1 MAVGT
6 GRAWGGTG
14 IGPRMVGCIQAGSGG
29 GTVASGKM
37 ASGVRGTV
45 SAPRGILSVGKGQ
58 SRLWAGLWGE
68 LWGAGLGSGAQG
80 GDRAY
85 RAGIWGAGVRS
96 GAQGWDLERWGQLK
110 HGSRG
115 SLLPYLP

>member
-58 SRLWAGLWGE
+58 SRLWGGLWG
-68 LWGAGLGSGAQG
+68 
-80 GDRAY
+80 
-85 RAGIWGAGVRS
+85 GIWGTGLRS
-96 GAQGWDLERWGQLK
+96 GLQGWDLGRWGGIWDAGV
-110 HGSRG
+110 GSGLRV
-115 SLLPYLP
+115 